1 MKTENRHWLI
11 LSYFSRIDGMACAQH
26 IDDRLPYLRKSGI
39 SPIMLTS
46 VCATRHEGLVHRRV
60 PSVAPSGI
68 RYELR
73 HLRRRSRVA
82 KVLAPLINVLSLP
95 FYLIEKIIVDL
106 DSQWSWFPLAA
117 WRGRAL
123 CREFAPEL
131 IYSTGGASSA
141 HVAAFI
147 ISRMTGIPW
156 IAELQDPLVYGDS
169 TRSRRAQRLYGGI
182 VSLMCRHASAVV
194 FLTEEARRRAAAS
207 TKLGDKGRV
216 IYPGADPAIMPDAPY
231 QRGERCCFAHFGSLG
246 GTRNLRVFLQ
256 GLRLLFEERP
266 ELAGLIHVDLYGTA
280 DRTTIEDIRAFP
292 YPGVIRNF
300 GRIPRKDSLIAMK
313 RSDVLLLIQNTDS
326 ISTETIPSKVY
337 EYLHAGRP
345 IVGLVHENEE
355 LQSMLVQYGHHGV
368 SADDPASA
376 RWGIHAS
383 YEQWAKDALTAG
395 TISSYTVESA
405 VSRLVAACSDLKS
418 RGEDD

>member
-1 MKTENRHWLI
+1 VKTEDRHWLI

-46 VCATRHEGLVHRRV
+46 VCATRHEGLIHRRT

-73 HLRRRSRVA
+73 HLRRRSRIA

-141 HVAAFI
+141 HVAACI
-147 ISRMTGIPW
+147 ISRTTGIPW

-182 VSLMCRHASAVV
+182 VSLMCRHASAVI

-207 TKLGDKGRV
+207 TELGDKGRV
-216 IYPGADPAIMPDAPY
+216 IYPGADPAIMPDVPY

-256 GLRLLFEERP
+256 GLQLLFEEQP

-280 DRTTIEDIRAFP
+280 DRATIEDIRAFP

-300 GRIPRKDSLIAMK
+300 GRIPRKNSLIAMK
-313 RSDVLLLIQNTDS
+313 QSDVLLLIQNTDS
-326 ISTETIPSKVY
+326 ISAETIPSKVY
-337 EYLHAGRP
+337 EYFLSSRP
-345 IVGLVHENEE
+345 ILGLVHNNSE
-355 LQSMLVQYGHHGV
+355 LRDMLKLLGHIPAV
-368 SADDPASA
+368 ADDRLSVN
-376 RWGIHAS
+376 RGITQMIQLWSHTRTNCIPQS
-383 YEQWAKDALTAG
+383 PYN
-395 TISSYTVESA
+395 VESA
-405 VSRLVAACSDLKS
+405 VIKLIGLAN
-418 RGEDD
+418 

>member
-1 MKTENRHWLI
+1 VKTENRHWLI

-46 VCATRHEGLVHRRV
+46 VCATRHEGLIHRRV

-73 HLRRRSRVA
+73 HLRRRSRIA

-141 HVAAFI
+141 HVAACI
-147 ISRMTGIPW
+147 ISRMTGTPW

-182 VSLMCRHASAVV
+182 VSLMCRHASAVI
-194 FLTEEARRRAAAS
+194 FLTEEARRRATAS
-207 TKLGDKGRV
+207 TELGDKGRV
-216 IYPGADPAIMPDAPY
+216 IYPGADPAIMPDVPY

-280 DRTTIEDIRAFP
+280 DRATIEDIRAFP

-326 ISTETIPSKVY
+326 ISAETIPSKVY
-337 EYLHAGRP
+337 EYFLSSRP
-345 IVGLVHENEE
+345 ILGLVHNNSE
-355 LQSMLVQYGHHGV
+355 LRDMLNLLGHIPV
-368 SADDPASA
+368 VADDRLSVN
-376 RWGIHAS
+376 RGITQMIQLWSHTRTNCIPQS
-383 YEQWAKDALTAG
+383 PYN
-395 TISSYTVESA
+395 VESA
-405 VSRLVAACSDLKS
+405 VIKLIGLVN
-418 RGEDD
+418 

>member
-1 MKTENRHWLI
+1 VKTENRHWLI

-207 TKLGDKGRV
+207 TELGDKGRV
-216 IYPGADPAIMPDAPY
+216 IYPGADPAIMPDAPISGGSAAVSPILVHWEAPETSGCFCRACGCSSRNVPSLPGSSMSISTGPPIG
-231 QRGERCCFAHFGSLG
+231 QPSKIFAHFPIPGSSG
-246 GTRNLRVFLQ
+246 ISDG
-256 GLRLLFEERP
+256 
-266 ELAGLIHVDLYGTA
+266 
-280 DRTTIEDIRAFP
+280 FP
-292 YPGVIRNF
+292 GKTP
-300 GRIPRKDSLIAMK
+300 
-313 RSDVLLLIQNTDS
+313 
-326 ISTETIPSKVY
+326 
-337 EYLHAGRP
+337 
-345 IVGLVHENEE
+345 
-355 LQSMLVQYGHHGV
+355 
-368 SADDPASA
+368 
-376 RWGIHAS
+376 
-383 YEQWAKDALTAG
+383 
-395 TISSYTVESA
+395 
-405 VSRLVAACSDLKS
+405 
-418 RGEDD
+418 

>member
-1 MKTENRHWLI
+1 VKTEDRHWLI

-46 VCATRHEGLVHRRV
+46 VCATRHEGLIHRRV

-73 HLRRRSRVA
+73 HLRRRSRIA

-141 HVAAFI
+141 HVAACI
-147 ISRMTGIPW
+147 ISRTTGIPW

-182 VSLMCRHASAVV
+182 VSLMCRHASAVI

-207 TKLGDKGRV
+207 TELGDKGRV
-216 IYPGADPAIMPDAPY
+216 IYPGADPAIMPDVPY

-280 DRTTIEDIRAFP
+280 DRATIEDIRAFP

-326 ISTETIPSKVY
+326 ISAETIPSKVY
-337 EYLHAGRP
+337 EYFLSSRP
-345 IVGLVHENEE
+345 ILGLVHNNSE
-355 LQSMLVQYGHHGV
+355 LRDMLNLQGHIPV
-368 SADDPASA
+368 VADDRLSVN
-376 RWGIHAS
+376 RGITQMIQLWSHTRTDCIPQS
-383 YEQWAKDALTAG
+383 PYN
-395 TISSYTVESA
+395 VESA
-405 VSRLVAACSDLKS
+405 VIKLIELV
-418 RGEDD
+418 G